1 MQAVCSSRNA
11 ALLQLTLRIVRK
23 LLWMLLVLWGITLI
37 SFWVIHLAPG
47 SPTDMETTLNPLAGE
62 AARQRLEALYGLD
75 KPLHVQYLDWLSRLV
90 RLDFGLSMSADGRP
104 VLDKI
109 MERLPLTV
117 GMNVISLILTLVIA
131 IPIGILS
138 ACRQNSLLDRGV
150 TVFVYLGFAMPSFWL
165 ALLLML
171 FFGIHLQ
178 WLPISG
184 LTSMNFDSLGPVDKV
199 LDLARH
205 LALPILVY
213 TIGSLAGMS
222 RYMRACMLEVL
233 RQDYILTAQAKGLS
247 PRTIIWRHALR
258 NALLPVITL
267 LGLSVP
273 GLIGGSV
280 IIESIFAL
288 PGLGQLFYAAVMA
301 RDYTMIMGNL
311 VLGAVLTLLGN
322 LLADVWPI
330 RASAAAGRFADMCG
344 PLLRRFL
351 GRHLMLCLGLGIVL
365 VMSLAA
371 LCAPLL
377 APYDPNALH
386 LDHILEPPSSMF
398 WLGTDR
404 LGRDVFSRLL
414 YGGQI
419 SLWVGFVA
427 VGISVSIG
435 TGLGLISGYFGGLV
449 DEGIMRGVDIMLCFP
464 SFFLILSVIAFLEPS
479 LTNIMIV
486 IGLTSWMG
494 VARLVRAETLSLR
507 QRDFVSAARL
517 SGCSTCRILL
527 RHILPNTLAPVLI
540 SATLGV
546 AGAILVESGLS
557 FLGLGVQ
564 PPTAS
569 WGNMLMEGK
578 TVLEDAPWLSF
589 YPGVAILVTVL
600 GYNLLGESLRDL
612 LDPRLK
618 K

>member
-1 MQAVCSSRNA
+1 
-11 ALLQLTLRIVRK
+11 
-23 LLWMLLVLWGITLI
+23 
-37 SFWVIHLAPG
+37 
-47 SPTDMETTLNPLAGE
+47 
-62 AARQRLEALYGLD
+62 
-75 KPLHVQYLDWLSRLV
+75 
-90 RLDFGLSMSADGRP
+90 
-104 VLDKI
+104 
-109 MERLPLTV
+109 
-117 GMNVISLILTLVIA
+117 
-131 IPIGILS
+131 
-138 ACRQNSLLDRGV
+138 
-150 TVFVYLGFAMPSFWL
+150 
-165 ALLLML
+165 
-171 FFGIHLQ
+171 
-178 WLPISG
+178 
-184 LTSMNFDSLGPVDKV
+184 
-199 LDLARH
+199 
-205 LALPILVY
+205 
-213 TIGSLAGMS
+213 
-222 RYMRACMLEVL
+222 
-233 RQDYILTAQAKGLS
+233 
-247 PRTIIWRHALR
+247 
-258 NALLPVITL
+258 
-267 LGLSVP
+267 
-273 GLIGGSV
+273 
-280 IIESIFAL
+280 
-288 PGLGQLFYAAVMA
+288 
-301 RDYTMIMGNL
+301 
-311 VLGAVLTLLGN
+311 
-322 LLADVWPI
+322 
-330 RASAAAGRFADMCG
+330 MCG

-517 SGCSTCRILL
+517 VRLL
-527 RHILPNTLAPVLI
+527 YLPDIAAPHPAQHAGPGAHFRHAGRGRRHPGGIGAQFPRAWCP
-540 SATLGV
+540 AAHGQLG
-546 AGAILVESGLS
+546 E
-557 FLGLGVQ
+557 
-564 PPTAS
+564 P
-569 WGNMLMEGK
+569 MLMEGK